1 MTEEPEPSLI
11 LRNLETHHF
20 RNLASSPIHFHPEVN
35 LILGENGQGK
45 TNLLEA
51 IYFLA
56 TTKSFRTPRSTNL
69 IRLDAPSLLVR
80 GTVEQRG
87 ITKVLSIGLEASS
100 ERRRE
105 LRINEEK
112 VSVQRYTSVL
122 PLFAYSASRL
132 EIIRGGPEERR
143 RFLDRGIATLQ
154 PGYLRDLTRY
164 SRALQ
169 QRNALLQ
176 KVAGGETSARA
187 LDAWDQ
193 EFCAAAR
200 PILLARA
207 DYVAKLEA
215 EFRNVVAA
223 HDYHVRDLHV
233 GYAPSGF
240 DPRDSQ
246 ESSVDA
252 LRRERRRELA
262 AGFTIIGPHRD
273 TVAFEISGKPAADL
287 LSSGEIKMTVLFLKF
302 AKMAL
307 YRSILEA
314 RPLFLLDD
322 IDAELDL
329 GIIERLLAHV
339 NGSAQ
344 LFTTSAKHSV
354 FRSLEVGPHRRI
366 VLRAGAVSE
375 ASER

>member
-1 MTEEPEPSLI
+1 MI
-11 LRNLETHHF
+11 LKNLEAHQF
-20 RNLASSPIHFHPEVN
+20 RNLSSSPFHFHPEVN

-56 TTKSFRTPRSTNL
+56 TTRSFRTPRSANL
-69 IRLDAPSLLVR
+69 IRLEAGSMFVR
-80 GTVEQRG
+80 GTVEEHQLTR
-87 ITKVLSIGLEASS
+87 VLSIGLDAKT

-112 VSVQRYTSVL
+112 VTVQRYTSVV

-176 KVAGGETSARA
+176 KVAEGKSSAGA

-193 EFCAAAR
+193 EFCSAAR
-200 PILLARA
+200 PIVLARA
-207 DYVAKLEA
+207 RYVEKIQNEFHRIVA
-215 EFRNVVAA
+215 E
-223 HDYHVRDLHV
+223 HDYHVQGLHV
-233 GYAPSGF
+233 GYGPSGF
-240 DPRDSQ
+240 DPSAEV
-246 ESSVDA
+246 ESSIET
-252 LRRERRRELA
+252 LRRERRRELS
-262 AGFTIIGPHRD
+262 AGFSLIGPHRD

-339 NGSAQ
+339 TGAAQ
-344 LFTTSAKHSV
+344 LFTTSAKDTV
-354 FRSLEVGPHRRI
+354 FKTLELGPHRRML
-366 VLRAGAVSE
+366 LRGGAVAE
-375 ASER
+375 VSER